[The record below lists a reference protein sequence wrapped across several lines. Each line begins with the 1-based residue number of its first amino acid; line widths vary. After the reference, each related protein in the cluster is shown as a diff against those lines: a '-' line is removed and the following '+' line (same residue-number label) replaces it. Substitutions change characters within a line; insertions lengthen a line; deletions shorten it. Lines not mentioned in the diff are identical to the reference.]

1 MHMDFKQLLMERYAT
16 KKFDGRDI
24 GQDKLNSIIDMAR
37 YTPSA
42 INLQPWKVKVIAD
55 RAMKEK
61 LLPLAWNQQQ
71 VTTCSHLLIFCAN
84 TDYEGHIA
92 MLISHMKAAGA
103 PEENIK
109 GMETFMGNFVKNMS
123 PEHRFSE
130 AQAHAFMAAVT
141 AIYAAKS
148 LGIDSC
154 PMQGFDVAGV
164 SKALGL
170 PSNLVPALMVPLGY
184 PADKPMPKFRFSK
197 EEMTF

>member
-1 MHMDFKQLLMERYAT
+1 MDFKQILLERYAT

-92 MLISHMKAAGA
+92 MLINHMKAGGM
-103 PEENIK
+103 PEENVK
-109 GMETFMGNFVKNMS
+109 GMETFMGNFVKNMP
-123 PEHRFSE
+123 PEHRLSE

-164 SKALGL
+164 SKALDL
-170 PSNLVPALMVPLGY
+170 PSNLVPTLLVPLGY
-184 PADKPMPKFRFSK
+184 PADKQMPKFRFPK
-197 EEMTF
+197 EEMIF